1 MKQGEQM
8 DITSSQRAAKN
19 KRMVI
24 ILATLV
30 ICIYLGFIIF
40 NYIT

>member
-1 MKQGEQM
+1 MKQGEQI
-8 DITSSQRAAKN
+8 DITSSQQAAKN

-24 ILATLV
+24 ILVALV

-40 NYIT
+40 YYIT